1 MNGYQKDFF
10 AYYHLTLT
18 EVVSS
23 QRTIIWCG
31 KPIDAI
37 KEATVPVA
45 TLIGRQDQLG
55 TIEAG
60 KLDDIVA
67 VDGDPLRDP
76 QAYAR
81 VSFKMKDGVVYKD
94 GLKSNNAKPNLCSYF
109 RQPLTYFT
117 QGQEFRKFPLS
128 FIRSF

>member
-1 MNGYQKDFF
+1 MH
-10 AYYHLTLT
+10 A
-18 EVVSS
+18 
-23 QRTIIWCG
+23 
-31 KPIDAI
+31 
-37 KEATVPVA
+37 A

-60 KLDDIVA
+60 KLADIVA